1 MCKTDELHLNPLHE
15 GLTLNELRTK
25 LATNPMPHILRSPT
39 QVCDDAAIEALAL
52 GDPDCPPSTPEQL
65 AKAVRMPH
73 LPSLRRRL
81 KLTREAFA
89 ERYDLPVA
97 SVRDWEQR
105 RTVPDKAA
113 RTYLRAI
120 ALEPMVI
127 AEIVGRGMRETVPS

>member
-1 MCKTDELHLNPLHE
+1 MYDRHTTTATDE
-15 GLTLNELRTK
+15 
-25 LATNPMPHILRSPT
+25 
-39 QVCDDAAIEALAL
+39 DAAIEAAALA
-52 GDPDCPPSTPEQL
+52 DPDCPPSTPEQL

-81 KLTREAFA
+81 KLTHEAFA

-97 SVRDWEQR
+97 SVRDWEQQ

-120 ALEPMVI
+120 ALEPEVME
-127 AEIVGRGMRETVPS
+127 EIVGRGGE